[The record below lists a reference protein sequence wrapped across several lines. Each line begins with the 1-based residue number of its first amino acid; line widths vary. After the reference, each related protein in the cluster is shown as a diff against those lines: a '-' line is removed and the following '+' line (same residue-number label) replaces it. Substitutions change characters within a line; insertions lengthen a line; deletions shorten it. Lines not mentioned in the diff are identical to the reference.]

1 VVQETKVVLGREALL
16 EFLDDR
22 VADLEG
28 SAASPTDEVVV
39 VLTSVLS
46 LIAHDTV
53 SEIDL
58 PGQTRLHQKL
68 QDPIDRGLTDA
79 GIPLFDDVVKLLRG
93 GVLLPFEEFIQNK
106 TPLGRFSKMF
116 LEKIILEDLF
126 FRFHG
131 DHFVIE
137 NQYRFRA
144 VQKTFGVVKKKSK
157 KTEKEK
163 ILDREGRM

>member
-22 VADLEG
+22 VADLDG
-28 SAASPTDEVVV
+28 SAASPADEVVV

-53 SEIDL
+53 AEIDL

-131 DHFVIE
+131 DHFVID
-137 NQYRFRA
+137 NQYRFCA
-144 VQKTFGVVKKKSK
+144 LQKTFGVVKKKSK
-157 KTEKEK
+157 KEKEK